1 MCKRASPSC
10 TLRPPAALPHPAFPV
25 AEARYADLGLQMVE
39 VDGSR
44 CLLRSK
50 PGLGDSGEAC
60 GNWFEACE
68 GDGPSCMLASPRLFR
83 FSYRPAPY
91 LHTAVKIS
99 ASRPRPASPY
109 PFAGSARSS
118 FGSFLRVSLS
128 HEHCISKPATSSALC
143 CKTLHATFA
152 EQRVRDTAPADGSRR
167 RLENDDWRMRRRRRR
182 HLLLCPAAL
191 CYFFVVPIVPLL

>member
-1 MCKRASPSC
+1 LCLASLNSSRAKRALSLCKRASPSC

-91 LHTAVKIS
+91 LQTA
-99 ASRPRPASPY
+99 
-109 PFAGSARSS
+109 AG
-118 FGSFLRVSLS
+118 
-128 HEHCISKPATSSALC
+128 
-143 CKTLHATFA
+143 
-152 EQRVRDTAPADGSRR
+152 
-167 RLENDDWRMRRRRRR
+167 DDWRMTTGECAGAGGDTCSCAPR
-182 HLLLCPAAL
+182 LCATFSLFLSCLCSRTCTFFAASSRA
-191 CYFFVVPIVPLL
+191 PPTSAAASRADRD